1 MGYTIEYIGRFTL
14 DKPLTEEHAKF
25 LRDFAKTRHY
35 VRAYPEDDPNG
46 IFFTDPKGELEPTWK
61 DLDYKELCLSTHPNA
76 LRKKKEYELSKWG
89 CIELND
95 VNPGMPSFYCQ
106 WVPTEEN
113 QGIEWDGNE
122 KFYKAFDWLKF
133 IIKYYLEPWGY
144 VLNGAVEIRYGSN
157 EYPFE
162 NGVLEV
168 RDNEVTYDSDE
179 LYETLDEE
187 PEYVGFAD
195 EYKDDLIAINP
206 DPKYKNWEVK

>member
-1 MGYTIEYIGRFTL
+1 MGYTIEYIGRFGL
-14 DKPLTEEHAKF
+14 NKPLTEEHAKF

-35 VRAYPEDDPNG
+35 VRAYPENDPNG
-46 IFFTDPKGELEPTWK
+46 IFFTDPKGELEPTWE

-113 QGIEWDGNE
+113 QGIEWDGGE

-133 IIKYYLEPWGY
+133 IIKHYLEPWGY
-144 VLNGAVEIRYGSN
+144 VLNGTVKIWFGSN

-187 PEYVGFAD
+187 PIED
-195 EYKDDLIAINP
+195 EDDLIAINP
-206 DPKYKNWEVK
+206 DPKYKNWEAK